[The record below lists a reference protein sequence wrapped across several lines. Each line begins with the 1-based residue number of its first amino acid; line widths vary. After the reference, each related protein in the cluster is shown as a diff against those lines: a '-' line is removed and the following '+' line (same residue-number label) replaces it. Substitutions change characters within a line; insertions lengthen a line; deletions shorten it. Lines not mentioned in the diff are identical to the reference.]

1 VRVLRHD
8 LHLLT
13 GAYAL
18 DAIDGPERDTFERHM
33 RRCRACDNEVRG
45 LAETATSLA
54 MIAAEPPPSG
64 LRSRVLAA
72 TAVTRQLPPVP
83 TADAAGQSR
92 RPRRVATPWIPWLAT
107 GIAIACL
114 AIAVGFGVVGVSD
127 QHRLSVLQ
135 AQSRAVAAVL
145 AAPDARIASQSTS
158 RGGTATVVVSRSENA
173 VVVSTSGL
181 PPLPASRV
189 YQLWLIGPPRTR
201 SAGLLPAAS
210 AGRTALVLATGLR
223 AGDQVGMTVEPA
235 GGTSKP
241 TTKPILLMSL
251 PD

>member
-8 LHLLT
+8 LHMLT

-18 DAIDGPERDTFERHM
+18 DAVDGPERDTFERHM
-33 RRCRACDNEVRG
+33 RRCRSCDNEVRG
-45 LAETATSLA
+45 LAETATGLA

-83 TADAAGQSR
+83 ATAAAGRSR
-92 RPRRVATPWIPWLAT
+92 RPRRIAAPWIPWLAT
-107 GIAIACL
+107 GIAVACL
-114 AIAVGFGVVGVSD
+114 AIAVGFGVISLSD
-127 QHRLSVLQ
+127 QHRLTDLQ

-145 AAPDARIASQSTS
+145 AAPDARIASQATS
-158 RGGTATVVVSRSENA
+158 RGGTATVVVSRSEDA

-181 PPLPASRV
+181 PPLPASKV

-201 SAGLLPAAS
+201 SAGLLPPAS

-223 AGDQVGMTVEPA
+223 SGDQVGMTVEPA
-235 GGTSKP
+235 GGTSQP